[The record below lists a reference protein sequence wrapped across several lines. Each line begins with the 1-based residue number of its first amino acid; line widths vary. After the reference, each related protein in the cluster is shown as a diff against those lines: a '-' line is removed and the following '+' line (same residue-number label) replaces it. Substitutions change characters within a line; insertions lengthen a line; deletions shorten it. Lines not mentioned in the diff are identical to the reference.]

1 MSVPALNTS
10 ETSPTASQSKK
21 KDRISKR
28 LRQALDL
35 IASGECKTKKAAAE
49 RVGMAP
55 ESLSRA
61 FAKDHVQAFI
71 AQKAR
76 QTIAAGTLRAS
87 ARVLELVDASSE
99 HVSLDASKYALAV
112 QGIRPPSD
120 TQVAVNV
127 GVSVGYVID
136 LSGKAAA
143 GAKVIEHDS

>member
-1 MSVPALNTS
+1 MSVPALDTS
-10 ETSPTASQSKK
+10 ETAPAAPQSKK
-21 KDRISKR
+21 KDRIPKAVIR
-28 LRQALDL
+28 GCEL
-35 IASGECKTKKAAAE
+35 IASGECKTITAAAE
-49 RVGMAP
+49 RVGITR
-55 ESLSRA
+55 EWLSKQMQRS
-61 FAKDHVQAFI
+61 HVQAFI
-71 AQKAR
+71 AQRAR
-76 QTIAAGTLRAS
+76 QTIASGMLRAS

-143 GAKVIEHDS
+143 GAKVIDHDS